1 LIKTK
6 YFLVVLILPLF
17 VFTQEV
23 ELRGNVYGNSDIEG
37 IHIINRTSQRFATT
51 NSDGEFA
58 IYAKHNDTLLI
69 TSVRYKQKML
79 LVSKTNI
86 STRRIKIYLEEHI
99 NELNQVTVG
108 KILTGDLN
116 SDIENEGEEREMNFY
131 DVGIQGYTGK
141 PKTQRERKL
150 YEADHGKYYRFP
162 FVLNTNK
169 ILNAITGRTKKL
181 KEHVRLE
188 RNNLLIYQIKANV
201 GADFFKSHPIEETR
215 RMEFFFFCSDDPD
228 FERRC
233 AGKSE
238 IEIYEFLLEK
248 HSEFTANLEG
258 RN

>member
-1 LIKTK
+1 
-6 YFLVVLILPLF
+6 
-17 VFTQEV
+17 
-23 ELRGNVYGNSDIEG
+23 LRGNVYGNSDVEG

-51 NSDGEFA
+51 NKAGEFT
-58 IYAKHNDTLLI
+58 ISGKLNDTLLV

-79 LVSKTNI
+79 LVSKTSI
-86 STRRIKIYLEEHI
+86 SARSIKIYLEEHI
-99 NELNQVTVG
+99 NELNPVTVG
-108 KILTGDLN
+108 KILTGDLD
-116 SDIENEGEEREMNFY
+116 SDIENEGEERELNFY
-131 DVGIQGYTGK
+131 DVGIEGYTGR

-201 GADFFKSHPIEETR
+201 GDDFFKSHPIAETK

-228 FERRC
+228 FEKRC
-233 AGKSE
+233 TGKSE
-238 IEIYEFLLEK
+238 IEIYEFLVEK
-248 HSEFTANLEG
+248 HSEFITNLQA
-258 RN
+258 RD

>member
-1 LIKTK
+1 M
-6 YFLVVLILPLF
+6 
-17 VFTQEV
+17 
-23 ELRGNVYGNSDIEG
+23 RGNVYGNSDVEG

-51 NSDGEFA
+51 NKAGEFT
-58 IYAKHNDTLLI
+58 ISGKLNDTLLV

-79 LVSKTNI
+79 LVSKTSI
-86 STRRIKIYLEEHI
+86 SARSIKIYLEEHI
-99 NELNQVTVG
+99 NELNPVTVG
-108 KILTGDLN
+108 KILTGDLD
-116 SDIENEGEEREMNFY
+116 SDIENEGEERELNFY
-131 DVGIQGYTGK
+131 DVGIEGYTGR

-201 GADFFKSHPIEETR
+201 GDDFFKSHPIAETK

-228 FERRC
+228 FEKRC
-233 AGKSE
+233 TGKSE
-238 IEIYEFLLEK
+238 IEIYEFLVEK
-248 HSEFTANLEG
+248 HSEFITNLQA
-258 RN
+258 RD